1 MIAGVAISTIAMM
14 LVFGAPTF
22 AAMTPTLWVLFGL
35 SQVGNL
41 KTYVK
46 VSKKVIVIDKAVI
59 AYMQTPAFRAM
70 AAANGEAAIKWQL
83 RQMEY

>member
-41 KTYVK
+41 KTYIK
-46 VSKKVIVIDKAVI
+46 VGKKVIVIDKAVV

-70 AAANGEAAIKWQL
+70 AARNGEAAIRWQQK
-83 RQMEY
+83 QMEF